1 MEQTLWN
8 MPAILVPPGN
18 RPNYSGTLSDCMR
31 YWRDEISPA
40 EQREAMIAMGGG
52 RWLEPYELVLM
63 SRTMPAGQPVSA
75 GAAPRK

>member
-1 MEQTLWN
+1 MEQIPWN

-63 SRTMPAGQPVSA
+63 SRTMPGEKPVSD
-75 GAAPRK
+75 GGTPRR